1 MKICP
6 TCSSH
11 YPDDAN
17 FCPVDATR
25 LKLFMTTPAPAIA
38 PVGTS
43 AEEAVGS
50 RFVLGERIAVTPT
63 GEVFHAMDGA
73 TGEQVH
79 IKLIHQQ
86 ALPNPTMADRALRE
100 FKQLAKLKS
109 DRIARILDQGKY
121 VDGRVY
127 VVQEALEGPT
137 LGQLVELEGPLSFE
151 RAQAIILAVGEALTE
166 AQKSGV
172 IHRDVSPR
180 CVVLQGD
187 AVKVTDFGVAEPVN
201 EKVFGTPAFLSPEQ
215 AEGKS
220 VDQRSN
226 IYSLSALFYYLLT
239 GAPPFTGDT
248 KALLQQHLQAQPRPP
263 SQVKPGVPPEVD
275 RVVLKAFEKSSG
287 RRHLTL
293 RQMLNEVAA
302 LGPSGSRPARAV
314 DERTRAAVGMSEP
327 MAAMPMAAAGAPMA
341 AAAAVPVAM
350 PTVSERPG
358 LLGAAVVSSP
368 RATPTPARVV
378 IDPARRETR
387 VGMDLAA
394 SSEKPPM
401 KAAEEAMR
409 YAPAASMQPSAAV
422 MQPAAAPM
430 QPSVVS
436 MQPQAVSMPVEAPVA
451 PVREVQS
458 QPVAAAPVAVVL
470 TAPAS
475 QPVATPQVM
484 ATPQVVATPQAA
496 PQAQAAGTPQA
507 AAGSAAPRRA
517 FRETAWFKAGEL
529 EEAAAQGSVGSS
541 EDPLA
546 GGPALPAEVQE
557 SSLTVED
564 QKRLS
569 LKTGRT
575 EAMAA
580 VKAPVELPGERM
592 SEDDLLAEVD
602 SSRKWLVASGIGVA
616 VVALIGAVYF
626 LFVRAP
632 APAPAASGTPPA
644 AVAPK

>member
-25 LKLFMTTPAPAIA
+25 LKPFANAPAPAVA

-43 AEEAVGS
+43 AEDAVGS
-50 RFVLGERIAVTPT
+50 RFVLGERIAATPT
-63 GEVFHAMDGA
+63 GELFHAVDST

-86 ALPNPTMADRALRE
+86 VLPTAAMADRALRE
-100 FKQLAKLKS
+100 FKQLAKLKTE
-109 DRIARILDQGKY
+109 RIARILDQGKF

-127 VVQEALEGPT
+127 VVIEPLEGPT
-137 LGQLVELEGPLSFE
+137 LGQLVELEGPLPFE
-151 RAQAIILAVGEALTE
+151 RAQAIILAAGEALTE

-172 IHRDVSPR
+172 IHRDVSPH
-180 CVVLQGD
+180 CVVLMGE

-201 EKVFGTPAFLSPEQ
+201 DKVFGTPAFLSPEQ
-215 AEGKS
+215 AEGKA

-248 KALLQQHLQAQPRPP
+248 QSLLKQHLQAQPRPP
-263 SQVKPGVPPEVD
+263 SQVKPGVPSEAD
-275 RVVLKAFEKSSG
+275 RVVLKGLEKSGG

-302 LGPSGSRPARAV
+302 LGPGGRMARATE
-314 DERTRAAVGMSEP
+314 DRTRAA
-327 MAAMPMAAAGAPMA
+327 AAAGPEAAPVSMPMAAAAVPMA
-341 AAAAVPVAM
+341 AAAAVPRAAAQVA
-350 PTVSERPG
+350 ERPG

-378 IDPARRETR
+378 IEPARRETR
-387 VGMDLAA
+387 IGVELSA
-394 SSEKPPM
+394 SPEKPM
-401 KAAEEAMR
+401 VVDEAMR
-409 YAPAASMQPSAAV
+409 YVQPAQPAAVV
-422 MQPAAAPM
+422 MQPAAVASVPPAAAPV
-430 QPSVVS
+430 QPVAAPV
-436 MQPQAVSMPVEAPVA
+436 PVEAPVTIKEA
-451 PVREVQS
+451 QP
-458 QPVAAAPVAVVL
+458 QPVAVAAVAAAS
-470 TAPAS
+470 APAP
-475 QPVATPQVM
+475 QVIATPQV
-484 ATPQVVATPQAA
+484 QAA
-496 PQAQAAGTPQA
+496 SAPQA
-507 AAGSAAPRRA
+507 AATGAAPRRA
-517 FRETAWFKAGEL
+517 FRETGWFKAGEL
-529 EEAAAQGSVGSS
+529 EEAAAQGASGSS

-546 GGPALPAEVQE
+546 GGPAFPAVVDEG
-557 SSLTVED
+557 SLTAED
-564 QKRLS
+564 HKRLS

-592 SEDDLLAEVD
+592 SEADLLAEVD

-616 VVALIGAVYF
+616 VVVLIAAVYF

-632 APAPAASGTPPA
+632 APAASSTGAPPA
-644 AVAPK
+644 ATAPK